1 MPAVRNISQATV
13 ARAAGIAPSTLS
25 RIERN
30 LVGDLPLGPPCRAAR
45 ALGLQVSVK
54 LYPIGVAV
62 RDAPQL
68 ALLARLE
75 SVLAAPLRLVR
86 EVSLPMRGD
95 LRAWDGSIVG
105 AVERAFIEAESRLGD
120 VQALQRRVE
129 LKIRDDPRARIVI
142 LAVTKSDQNRRVL
155 LEHREALRPMLP
167 LDGAAVLRALRHRTI
182 PAAGGIVLL

>member
-1 MPAVRNISQATV
+1 
-13 ARAAGIAPSTLS
+13 
-25 RIERN
+25 
-30 LVGDLPLGPPCRAAR
+30 
-45 ALGLQVSVK
+45 
-54 LYPIGVAV
+54 
-62 RDAPQL
+62 
-68 ALLARLE
+68 
-75 SVLAAPLRLVR
+75 
-86 EVSLPMRGD
+86 MRGD

-105 AVERAFIEAESRLGD
+105 AVERAFVEAESRLGD

-167 LDGAAVLRALRHRTI
+167 LDGAAVLRALRHGTI